1 MDVYAL
7 TLRDASA
14 TLLSGVLAF
23 GLVKSLE
30 TLAAQKAL
38 TTLECR
44 KIVHMSTGPLFV
56 LTWPLFSAGLIAR
69 WCAASVPFFNG
80 VRLILIASGAMQSEA
95 TLKAVS
101 RFGSRQELLR
111 GPLLYIAI
119 VISVTLLFWRE
130 SPIGL
135 LVLCL
140 MCGGDGLAD
149 IVGRRYGS
157 AKLPFN
163 HSKSWVGS
171 LAMFTGG
178 GLLSM
183 TYIALFHKLGYF
195 AASAYSMMPVI
206 WTTSLLATIVEAL
219 PIHQRLDDNLTVPL
233 VSAAV
238 GQLFMQGLHIA

>member
-1 MDVYAL
+1 MYP
-7 TLRDASA
+7 TC
-14 TLLSGVLAF
+14 VL
-23 GLVKSLE
+23 G
-30 TLAAQKAL
+30 
-38 TTLECR
+38 
-44 KIVHMSTGPLFV
+44 
-56 LTWPLFSAGLIAR
+56 
-69 WCAASVPFFNG
+69 FFHH
-80 VRLILIASGAMQSEA
+80 
-95 TLKAVS
+95 
-101 RFGSRQELLR
+101 RQELLR

-119 VISVTLLFWRE
+119 VVSVTLLFWRE

-135 LVLCL
+135 LALCL

-171 LAMFTGG
+171 LAMFTGTANSAACRKSCSSTAYLPKPQRACYCASAIIACHCRPDEGALMCHVPCSVGYDCLYSIGVNG
-178 GLLSM
+178 GKSFVAGGGVLSM

-195 AASAYSMMPVI
+195 AANARSMMPVI
-206 WTTSLLATIVEAL
+206 WATSFVATVIEAL

-238 GQLFMQGLHIA
+238 GQLLMRCLHIA